1 VAATS
6 PTVSRTLRRVAKI
19 LLVVITLCALAGA
32 TYQGVATALERRRFP
47 LPGRLVDIG
56 GRQLHMYCT
65 GEGTPTV
72 VLEAGATSLS
82 VAWALVQPEVAR
94 ATRVCSYDRA
104 GLGWSEA
111 GDRPFN
117 PMAVPDD
124 LRRLLDASGERAPHI
139 VVGHGLGAAY
149 ARLFAGRYAD
159 QVAALILVDP
169 PTAAGRLGDGP
180 LTRVTSV
187 TPWLARTG
195 LLRAVGASDDATF
208 GLPDDSRGPMR
219 SFLYRPDHLTRAGR
233 EIADADQALSVE
245 AQGALGSPP
254 QVVVLKRTPAGAL
267 LIDPADVSSVVAAI
281 VAMAERERKR

>member
-1 VAATS
+1 V
-6 PTVSRTLRRVAKI
+6 PLPRTLRHAIK
-19 LLVVITLCALAGA
+19 VVMAVVTLCALAGA

-56 GRQLHMYCT
+56 GRQLHLYCT

-82 VAWALVQPEVAR
+82 VAWGRVQPEVAR
-94 ATRVCSYDRA
+94 TTRVCSYDRT

-117 PMAVPDD
+117 PLAVPDD
-124 LRRLLDASGERAPHI
+124 LRRLLDESGERAPHI

-149 ARLFAGRYAD
+149 ARMFADRYAD
-159 QVAALILVDP
+159 QVAALILIDP
-169 PTAAGRLGDGP
+169 PVAADQLGDGP
-180 LTRVTSV
+180 LVRVTSV

-195 LLRAVGASDDATF
+195 LLRAAGASDDATF
-208 GLPDDSRGPMR
+208 GLPDESRGPMR

-233 EIADADQALSVE
+233 EIASADQALDAA
-245 AQGALGSPP
+245 AQNTPGRPP
-254 QVVVLKRTPAGAL
+254 QVVALERTPDGAL
-267 LIDPADVSSVVAAI
+267 VLDEADVSTVVQSI
-281 VAMAERERKR
+281 VATAERERKK